1 MWGYDHRPAAFIECP
16 FTTQHHQHLMSPGNR
31 AQVTSPEFSSVQL
44 CITPEGAKTKDSL
57 YLKSSSYCGRRGMV
71 NNIFCRK
78 ISRAWLQTKSN
89 PPHPRVFTEPRI
101 QNITTLGYL
110 IYRWM
115 ISLLWISIIVCSLF
129 DYGSSK
135 PPKTTYT
142 WPIYLTNWDLVI
154 GAIQSILGVI
164 LVTKRWTLQ
173 KTQTDSNACNIIKY
187 GKLEKL
193 YYVLYTI
200 ACTLAVGVT
209 VSYWAAVYDSKIH
222 TIDPLNIMLHVCN
235 SLLILMDV
243 LIVSI
248 PLKFRHFWWCLVL
261 ILFYLTFSII
271 YYAAGGLD
279 KNGYHH
285 IYKILDWK
293 KPGIT
298 ILIALGGMLFLV
310 MVHCLLCYLTIL
322 LSRICKSDMKYM
334 EEPPSASNEQTQK
347 SKDVEIV

>member
-1 MWGYDHRPAAFIECP
+1 
-16 FTTQHHQHLMSPGNR
+16 
-31 AQVTSPEFSSVQL
+31 
-44 CITPEGAKTKDSL
+44 
-57 YLKSSSYCGRRGMV
+57 MV

>member
-1 MWGYDHRPAAFIECP
+1 MVITTFWRGFPSHIKLLPLIYHR
-16 FTTQHHQHLMSPGNR
+16 
-31 AQVTSPEFSSVQL
+31 SS
-44 CITPEGAKTKDSL
+44 C
-57 YLKSSSYCGRRGMV
+57 RRGMV